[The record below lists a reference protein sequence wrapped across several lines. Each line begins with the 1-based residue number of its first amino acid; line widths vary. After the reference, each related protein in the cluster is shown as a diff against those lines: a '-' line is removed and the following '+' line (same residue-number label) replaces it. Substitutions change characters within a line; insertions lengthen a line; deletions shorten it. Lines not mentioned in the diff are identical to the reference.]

1 MLSCIYERCLELPF
15 SSLSLSGFIFQNQ
28 QHISVVETVKDAQ
41 ILKIERYMI
50 LATLFTENFRKE
62 FYHILSTTLKMF
74 WCYKKRF
81 SQFHVRL

>member
-15 SSLSLSGFIFQNQ
+15 LSLSLSGFIFQNQ
-28 QHISVVETVKDAQ
+28 QNISVVETVKDAQ

-62 FYHILSTTLKMF
+62 LTDNFTIYCPLH
-74 WCYKKRF
+74 
-81 SQFHVRL
+81 

>member
-15 SSLSLSGFIFQNQ
+15 SSVSLSGFIFQNQ
-28 QHISVVETVKDAQ
+28 QNISVVETVKDAQ

-62 FYHILSTTLKMF
+62 LTDNFTIYCPLH
-74 WCYKKRF
+74 
-81 SQFHVRL
+81 